1 MLCLSVPVGHLYV
14 VVFPLSSY
22 YSYSISIS
30 RYEVK
35 DEQEAAHIF
44 NQVPAMQVSFHVE
57 EIVLPGPDVVVILV
71 VVVVVVLPSLTVLE
85 VVEDVVVGFEGRLV
99 WLSVK

>member
-1 MLCLSVPVGHLYV
+1 M
-14 VVFPLSSY
+14 VFPLSSY

-57 EIVLPGPDVVVILV
+57 EIVLP
-71 VVVVVVLPSLTVLE
+71 
-85 VVEDVVVGFEGRLV
+85 
-99 WLSVK
+99 SVKVISIFLRFAARGGGRGGGGRDLGRCRCRGATITYSVGGCRRCCSRV